1 MTAPFDEP
9 GSRWFTIPSHRPF
22 VDDLAGVLYRSLAGT
37 DAEALTD
44 AIVLTP
50 TRRGARALAEA
61 FVKAAGGRPVLLP
74 QIRAVG
80 DLDEGEPPFE
90 PGAIAA
96 SLPPAVTPLRRRF
109 ELARLIGEHRDALG
123 RDLDAPSALEMADA
137 LAGFMDSLWIEER
150 FEGADVDG
158 LASSDQAKHW
168 MRSAKVLA
176 IGLTHWPERLQQIG
190 LIDPTDRRVR
200 LSKLLAAQWRER
212 PPGVPLIAAGSTGTA
227 PATADLLAAVAAA
240 PRGCVV
246 LPGLDRNLADD
257 AWDAVDEQHPQGAM
271 KRLLER
277 HDLTRAD
284 VADWPR
290 EESPADR
297 IRGRA
302 RRRVI
307 NEALRPAKA
316 TADWLKL
323 IEALKREDGTTG
335 VDSFRQGLHGLSV
348 VTTRSEEEAATVAA
362 LLMREA
368 LETPDKTCAL
378 VTPDQDLARR
388 VSARLARWGI
398 EADSSAGA
406 PLAGFPVGVLTRL
419 MAELACDPADP
430 IALLGVLKSPLV
442 RLGDAGD
449 RRQAEQDAF
458 ERQALRGARRD
469 GWPSLF
475 RVLETKR
482 KPGRGGP
489 PRPQVI
495 ADLDLAEPFAV
506 RLHGLIA
513 PLADAFEGGAI
524 PAPDAAR
531 ALVERME
538 AFAAGE
544 TGDPGGLWG
553 GPAGQ
558 AAARLLAG
566 IIEDG
571 AALPDVTAADFRD
584 LLFALLA
591 EETVRPGGATHPRLK
606 ILGAIEA
613 RLVRAD
619 RLILAGLEEGTWP
632 QGAPV
637 DPFLSRPM
645 RKRLGLPAPERK
657 VGLSAHDFA
666 QAACAPEVVLLN
678 SERRGGQPAVP
689 SRWLW
694 RLKTLATGAN
704 AALPGRE
711 DVLDWARALDA
722 ALADPPASLKPAPRP
737 APTPPVEARPKRL
750 AVTQVET
757 WVRDPYAVYA
767 RNVLNLYPLDRP
779 DEPVDARARGT
790 AIHSAME
797 DFSEEWPT
805 LAEADRPARFANLY
819 LTALRD
825 AGAKE
830 TDLARE
836 TPLADRAGAWIAT
849 FEAGRRQSPVQVLV
863 EREVTLPVPGQTFT
877 LTARADRIE
886 IAGGL
891 AHVIDFKTGGAP
903 TVRQVLK
910 GFAGQLPLT
919 AAMIQRGGLP
929 EVGKREPGDLLYVRV
944 SGREPP
950 GKLEWRGRSGEP
962 TGRELPP
969 SEEMAERAWT
979 GFVGLVARYAN
990 PAWPYRSRTAPEQ
1003 IKYRSDYD
1011 HLARLHEWSV
1021 AGDDDGD
1028 SDGGAEE

>member
-22 VDDLAGVLYRSLAGT
+22 VDDLAGALYRNLAGE

-109 ELARLIGEHRDALG
+109 ELARLIGEHRDAIG

-137 LAGFMDSLWIEER
+137 LAAFMDSLWIEER
-150 FEGADVDG
+150 FEGADVEG

-168 MRSAKVLA
+168 SRSAKVLA
-176 IGLTHWPERLQQIG
+176 IGLKHWPERLKQIG
-190 LIDPTDRRVR
+190 MIDPTDRRVR
-200 LSKLLAAQWRER
+200 LSKLLTAQWRER
-212 PPGVPLIAAGSTGTA
+212 PPGVPLIVAGSTGTA

-246 LPGLDRNLADD
+246 LPGLDLNLDD
-257 AWDAVDEQHPQGAM
+257 KAWAAVDEQHPQGAM

-277 HDLTRAD
+277 HKLTRTD
-284 VADWPR
+284 VSDWPR

-297 IRGRA
+297 NRGRA

-323 IEALKREDGTTG
+323 IETLTKEIETTG
-335 VDSFRQGLHGLSV
+335 VDPFRLGLDGLSV
-348 VTTRSEEEAATVAA
+348 VTARTEEEAATVAA

-388 VSARLARWGI
+388 VSARLARWGV

-406 PLAGFPVGVLTRL
+406 PLAGFPVGVLIAL
-419 MAELACDPADP
+419 VAELACDPAAP
-430 IALLGVLKSPLV
+430 VTLLAVLKHPLV
-442 RLGDAGD
+442 RLGLDDALRAGGL
-449 RRQAEQDAF
+449 QMF
-458 ERQALRGARRD
+458 ERHALRGPRRED
-469 GWPSLF
+469 WDALERLLAGKLDPDRDDKAPSTTL
-475 RVLETKR
+475 
-482 KPGRGGP
+482 
-489 PRPQVI
+489 
-495 ADLDLAEPFAV
+495 AANLDLAE
-506 RLHGLIA
+506 
-513 PLADAFEGGAI
+513 AFGRRV
-524 PAPDAAR
+524 R
-531 ALVERME
+531 ALVEPLTSVFRSGAAPLPDATRVLTETIE
-538 AFAAGE
+538 ALARDTGGE
-544 TGDPGGLWG
+544 VGDLWR
-553 GPAGQ
+553 GPAGE
-558 AAARLLAG
+558 AAARLLSG
-566 IIEDG
+566 LMEESG
-571 AALPDVTAADFRD
+571 ALPPVDPKGFHEV
-584 LLFALLA
+584 LVKLLA
-591 EETVRPGGATHPRLK
+591 EDTVRPGGATHPRLK

-645 RKRLGLPAPERK
+645 RARLDLPEPERK

-666 QAACAPEVVLLN
+666 QAACAPEVILLH
-678 SERRGGQPAVP
+678 SERRGGQPAVQ

-694 RLKTLATGAN
+694 RLETLARGAELS
-704 AALPGRE
+704 LPRRQ

-722 ALADPPASLKPAPRP
+722 PQADPPASLRPAPRP
-737 APTPPVEARPKRL
+737 EPRPPLEARPREL
-750 AVTQVET
+750 PVTQIEA

-767 RNVLNLYPLDRP
+767 RNVLKLRPLPRP
-779 DEPVDARARGT
+779 DEPVDARTRGS
-790 AIHSAME
+790 AIHTAME
-797 DFSEEWPT
+797 DF
-805 LAEADRPARFANLY
+805 AEAWLTYSPAERATSFAHLY
-819 LTALRD
+819 IKALTEFGAPSTAL
-825 AGAKE
+825 
-830 TDLARE
+830 TRE
-836 TPLADRAGAWIAT
+836 RPLALRAGHWIAD
-849 FEAGRRQSPVQVLV
+849 FELTRRAAPVQVLV
-863 EREVTLPVPGQTFT
+863 EKQVRLKLDGLDFT

-886 IAGGL
+886 IAGGRV
-891 AHVIDFKTGGAP
+891 HVIDFKTGAAP
-903 TVRQVLK
+903 SKPQVRLH
-910 GFAGQLPLT
+910 FNGQLPLT
-919 AAMIQRGGLP
+919 AAMVVRGGLP
-929 EVGKREPGDLLYVRV
+929 GVSGVEPGELLYVQV
-944 SGREPP
+944 TGRHPP
-950 GKLEWRGRSGEP
+950 GKEEFRGRPGQPEAKFP
-962 TGRELPP
+962 A
-969 SEEMAERAWT
+969 SEELVEQAW
-979 GFVGLVARYAN
+979 VGLHRLVRRFGDASV
-990 PAWPYRSRTAPEQ
+990 PYQSRTAPQ
-1003 IKYRSDYD
+1003 FIKFPSDYD
-1011 HLARLHEWSV
+1011 HLARVHEWAV
-1021 AGDDDGD
+1021 ADDEAGDAGEGTA
-1028 SDGGAEE
+1028 S

>member
-1 MTAPFDEP
+1 MTAPFDGH

-22 VDDLAGVLYRSLAGT
+22 VDDLAGVLYRSLAGV

-61 FVKAAGGRPVLLP
+61 FVKAANGKPVLLP

-90 PGAIAA
+90 PGALAA
-96 SLPPAVTPLRRRF
+96 SVPPAVTPLRRRF
-109 ELARLIGEHRDALG
+109 ELARLIGEHRDAIG

-137 LAGFMDSLWIEER
+137 LAGFMDSLWIEEK
-150 FEGADVDG
+150 FEGADVES

-168 MRSAKVLA
+168 ARSAKVLS
-176 IGLTHWPERLQQIG
+176 IGLTHWPERLKQIG

-212 PPGVPLIAAGSTGTA
+212 PPDVPLIAAGSTGTA

-246 LPGLDRNLADD
+246 LPGLDKNLADE
-257 AWDAVDEQHPQGAM
+257 AWEAVDEQHPQGAM
-271 KRLLER
+271 KRLLAR
-277 HDLTRAD
+277 HGLTRNA
-284 VADWPR
+284 VGDWPR
-290 EESPADR
+290 EEAQSDR

-307 NEALRPAKA
+307 NEALRPAQA

-323 IEALKREDGTTG
+323 IETLKSETETTG
-335 VDSFRQGLHGLSV
+335 VDPFRQGLEGLSL
-348 VTTRSEEEAATVAA
+348 VTARSEEETATAAA
-362 LLMREA
+362 LLMRET
-368 LETPDKTCAL
+368 LEYPGRTCAL

-388 VSARLARWGI
+388 VSARLARWGV

-419 MAELACDPADP
+419 MGDLACDPADP
-430 IALLGVLKSPLV
+430 VTLLGLLKNPLV
-442 RLGDAGD
+442 RLGEAGET
-449 RRQAEQDAF
+449 RQPAQDAF

-475 RVLETKR
+475 KVMENRR
-482 KPGRGGP
+482 RAGRSGP
-489 PRPQVI
+489 PRKEVL
-495 ADLDLAEPFAV
+495 ADLDLAELFAA
-506 RLHGLIA
+506 RLQDLIT
-513 PLADAFEGGAI
+513 PLTGAFAGGAI

-538 AFAAGE
+538 AFAADE
-544 TGDPGGLWG
+544 SGDHGGLWG

-571 AALPDVTAADFRD
+571 HALPAVTAAGFRD
-584 LLFALLA
+584 LICALLA

-645 RKRLGLPAPERK
+645 RQRLGLPSPERK

-666 QAACAPEVVLLN
+666 QAACASEVILLT

-689 SRWLW
+689 SRWIW
-694 RLKTLATGAN
+694 RLKTLATGAGV
-704 AALPGRE
+704 ALPGRP

-722 ALADPPASLKPAPRP
+722 ALTDPPPQLAPAPRP
-737 APTPPVEARPKRL
+737 EPRPPLEARPTRL
-750 AVTQVET
+750 AVTQVEA

-767 RNVLNLYPLDRP
+767 RNVLRFYPLDRP

-805 LAEADRPARFANLY
+805 LAEVDRADRFAELY

-825 AGAKE
+825 AGAPE

-836 TPLADRAGAWIAT
+836 TPLAARAGAWIAN
-849 FEAGRRQSPVQVLV
+849 FEAERRQSPIQVLV
-863 EREVTLPVPGQTFT
+863 EREVKLAVPGLNFT

-891 AHVIDFKTGGAP
+891 AHVIDFKTGAAP
-903 TVRQVLK
+903 SMRQVLK

-919 AAMIQRGGLP
+919 AAMLARGGLP

-950 GKLEWRGRSGEP
+950 GKLELRGRSGEP
-962 TGRELPP
+962 TGRDLPP

-979 GFVGLVARYAN
+979 GFTGLVKRYADPN
-990 PAWPYRSRTAPEQ
+990 QPYRSRTAPEQ
-1003 IKYRSDYD
+1003 MKHRSDYD
-1011 HLARLHEWSV
+1011 HLARVHEWSV
-1021 AGDDDGD
+1021 AGDDDGE
-1028 SDGGAEE
+1028 SDGGGEA